1 MPTAWPDNIESQRTE
16 SPFQTNTMKHLPYSI
31 RATRR
36 TPVTTVHAQH
46 VLFAVTFLPLVGIV
60 AYIAARLIF
69 SIPD

>member
-1 MPTAWPDNIESQRTE
+1 
-16 SPFQTNTMKHLPYSI
+16 MKHLPYSI

-36 TPVTTVHAQH
+36 NPVTTVHAQH